1 MNTLILAGLAVWMT
15 GHFTGCQLVGFVGS
29 SVYRAGSTEVKA
41 KYTGLTDHS
50 FAVIVAADR
59 AIQADFPDVVGIVT
73 SEITRRIADPKN
85 NPGATGIVAP
95 EDVLRFQYQFPGWV
109 ALSPAELVDKL
120 GVDRLIYVD
129 MQEFRLTE
137 PGNPYLWNGRASAS
151 ISVIE
156 AENDLGAVA
165 PFREF
170 VAVRFP
176 DNDSSSPQEI
186 PSTTVQLV
194 LLRRFVDR
202 ASWLF
207 FDHEESNVIEY

>member
-1 MNTLILAGLAVWMT
+1 MLILAALAVLMT
-15 GHFTGCQLVGFVGS
+15 WPFTGCQLVGFVGS
-29 SVYRAGSTEVKA
+29 SVYRAGSTQVKA
-41 KYTGLTDHS
+41 KYTGLTDRN

-73 SEITRRIADPKN
+73 SEITRRVADPKN
-85 NPGATGIVAP
+85 NPGANGIVAP
-95 EDVLRFQYQFPGWV
+95 EDVLRFQYQFPGWI
-109 ALSPAELVDKL
+109 ALSPAELVAKL

-129 MQEFRLTE
+129 MQEFRLTD

-170 VAVRFP
+170 VTVRFP
-176 DNDSSSPQEI
+176 DNDSTSPNEI
-186 PSTTVQLV
+186 PSSTVQLV
-194 LLRRFVDR
+194 LLKRFVDR

-207 FDHEESNVIEY
+207 FDHEESNIIEY